1 MSGKSGGAR
10 IDVCSSEFS
19 NIKPEIP
26 VETDTDS
33 LDPGYYT
40 VVLIS
45 FDSEFMHGGNFRNL
59 RIMKSLR
66 SRRLRY
72 AKMVRHTKY
81 RGNGHLPEDLLLW
94 IISPHRYSVQSEQV
108 SDTYMYEKGSQQ

>member
-1 MSGKSGGAR
+1 ME
-10 IDVCSSEFS
+10 V
-19 NIKPEIP
+19 
-26 VETDTDS
+26 DTDS

-40 VVLIS
+40 VVLIR

-59 RIMKSLR
+59 HIMKSLR

-94 IISPHRYSVQSEQV
+94 IISPHRYSVQSDQV
-108 SDTYMYEKGSQQ
+108 SDTYNVTKKGSQQ